1 MSGDD
6 LMIEKE
12 FEQLLLK
19 YQDSLENRSRFFGL
33 VKDYFPGKQ
42 RQINLLLSAYD
53 LGIAKEIES
62 TSAINNA
69 FAYRFVKR
77 LVDEYG
83 ISRTN
88 ADWVIATW
96 CVCYGKNI
104 LHKPCDIK
112 LRSTGDTKPA
122 IQEEKSSGSQYGD
135 LFRYESASDGS
146 GLAVVG
152 FSGENNKMII
162 FQNTYR
168 NRPVTEVKAEAFSES
183 AVEEVIF
190 SEGFRSVGQKAFYG
204 CNIKQVILPATLRE
218 IGDFAFAGN
227 ASLRSVALPP
237 MLEQLGAYALSGT
250 GLKTIQIPKSVYWLG
265 HGVFS
270 QCTSLESIEIKE
282 NIDVVSDDMFN
293 GCTSLEKVKLHDRL
307 SRIGAKAFAHCNSLT
322 TIYVPDSVSEIGEDA
337 FEDVNEK
344 FILLCDFGSAA
355 ESYARKNKLKY
366 QLI

>member
-1 MSGDD
+1 MTGDD

-53 LGIAKEIES
+53 LGISKEIEA

-83 ISRTN
+83 ISRSN
-88 ADWVIATW
+88 ADWVISTW
-96 CVCYGKNI
+96 CVCYGKNV

-112 LRSTGDTKPA
+112 LRTSTDSKPA
-122 IQEEKSSGSQYGD
+122 IQEEKTGGSQYGD
-135 LFRYESASDGS
+135 LFRYEAASDGR

-152 FSGENNKMII
+152 FSGNNNKMII

-168 NRPVTEVKAEAFSES
+168 NQLVTEVKANAFSES
-183 AVEEVIF
+183 SVEEVIF
-190 SEGFRSVGQKAFYG
+190 SEGFRSVGEKAFYG
-204 CNIKQVILPATLRE
+204 CDVKQVILPATLRE
-218 IGDFAFAGN
+218 IRDYAFAGN
-227 ASLRSVALPP
+227 ASLRSIALPP

-250 GLKTIQIPKSVYWLG
+250 GLRTIQIPKSVYWIGNGLL
-265 HGVFS
+265 S
-270 QCTSLESIEIKE
+270 QCTSLEAIEIKE
-282 NIDVVSDDMFN
+282 NIDAIPDEMFS
-293 GCTSLEKVKLHDRL
+293 GCTSLEKVKLHNRLTKIGDR
-307 SRIGAKAFAHCNSLT
+307 AFAHCSKLT
-322 TIYVPDSVSEIGEDA
+322 TIYVPDTVTAIGVDA
-337 FEDVNEK
+337 FADVNEK
-344 FILLCDFGSAA
+344 FILQCEFGSVA
-355 ESYARKNKLKY
+355 EAYARANKLKY